1 MNLQYNMQEEVEKV
15 KIINENQNNGEN
27 IDEFNEK
34 NIEDNKE
41 LINEENKEIIVE
53 DNKEEIDGDI
63 KNENIVSKNINEI
76 EQNEGNKINNAELE
90 KDEVHND
97 KLDIN
102 ILDKKIEQE
111 DSQNKKQEEKGEFEE
126 VDTININ
133 ANGIEQIEKEDDEN
147 NIDNNLAQNEIEEKE
162 INDEGKEDNQI
173 LNNDNN
179 NLEIYN
185 KHEEENKKLEDYNL
199 EDNVNIESQ
208 VYDEKNSL
216 NQQENSNKKDN
227 EKKDENQKKLY
238 ENQNEKII
246 DDNNLNGAEQ
256 NEDENKE
263 ENIDIINKKA
273 GEDEK
278 NKNKEVEN
286 VLENN
291 MDDNN
296 ENFNDNI
303 NENGGEFEE
312 IEQMT
317 NSKNIMSNRKSN
329 SKTKIKMPQSGEEI
343 FHSKKSKKKNIH
355 HLFTKLE
362 LKEISNLQQRY
373 SVKIKDSVPIFKK
386 AKEIFPS
393 KYGIEMPYKSHFSH
407 SNYSFKISRSVDK
420 AFGRRT
426 ISEKKRINDNKLNGE
441 YMIREFDYNGL
452 RDSQFKMKKYG
463 RKNYYMYKGTIRSE
477 NPFVGLS
484 LYDKIIKERKSLI
497 KKTVKKEGIE
507 FNEILSLK
515 ENIIKKKDLNNEEI
529 KQLINTLSKF
539 LYEDKE
545 KNLENK
551 ESYEYKLHNVS
562 NIIKFINKEKQKK
575 IMEGLQKRAKDDYS
589 KELFEILKSK
599 IDDYKE
605 KLSKVYKMEIDSGNK
620 PHNSKL
626 NSPYKKLV
634 NKYINRLG
642 KNKL

>member
-1 MNLQYNMQEEVEKV
+1 
-15 KIINENQNNGEN
+15 
-27 IDEFNEK
+27 
-34 NIEDNKE
+34 
-41 LINEENKEIIVE
+41 
-53 DNKEEIDGDI
+53 
-63 KNENIVSKNINEI
+63 
-76 EQNEGNKINNAELE
+76 
-90 KDEVHND
+90 
-97 KLDIN
+97 
-102 ILDKKIEQE
+102 
-111 DSQNKKQEEKGEFEE
+111 
-126 VDTININ
+126 
-133 ANGIEQIEKEDDEN
+133 
-147 NIDNNLAQNEIEEKE
+147 
-162 INDEGKEDNQI
+162 
-173 LNNDNN
+173 
-179 NLEIYN
+179 
-185 KHEEENKKLEDYNL
+185 
-199 EDNVNIESQ
+199 
-208 VYDEKNSL
+208 
-216 NQQENSNKKDN
+216 
-227 EKKDENQKKLY
+227 
-238 ENQNEKII
+238 
-246 DDNNLNGAEQ
+246 
-256 NEDENKE
+256 
-263 ENIDIINKKA
+263 
-273 GEDEK
+273 
-278 NKNKEVEN
+278 
-286 VLENN
+286 

-343 FHSKKSKKKNIH
+343 FHSKKSKKKNKH

-373 SVKIKDSVPIFKK
+373 SAKIKDGVSIFKK

-575 IMEGLQKRAKDDYS
+575 IMEGLQKRAKDEYS

-634 NKYINRLG
+634 KKYINRLG